1 MYTIIDIETTGGR
14 PQFDKIT
21 EIAIFVHD
29 GNKITDKFE
38 SLVNPEQT
46 IPYFITG
53 ITGITNEMVADAP
66 KFYEL
71 AKKIIKITEGN
82 IFVAH
87 NARFDYSFIREEF
100 KKLGYA
106 FKRDILDT
114 VKLSRRL
121 IPGLR
126 SYSLGKLCNEV
137 NIQIVDRHRAAG
149 DALATVK
156 LFELLLSFD
165 QGKKLFQKHALP
177 DLHPMLKQETIQNL
191 PEEAGV
197 YYLFDEKKEL
207 LYIGKS
213 KNIHQRVLSHLANR
227 SSGRAIE
234 MRDRTASIDFE
245 LTGSD
250 LIACLLESHEIKVNK
265 PVYNRA
271 QRRESSYSGI
281 FAEYDKNGY
290 LRFKI
295 GKNQT
300 GHPLAS
306 FSSVEKAKNYLGQI
320 SQDYG
325 LCQKLTGLYNTKG
338 PCFQFQIG
346 ICAGACIGKESVQS
360 YNIRAGKA
368 RKSFEYEHQDFLLF
382 NSGRAK
388 DEKSVVKVEKGKY
401 MGYGYFHPDDT
412 GNNLELIQDS
422 IKNFPDN
429 RDIQS
434 IIKRFIRRNEVE
446 KIILL

>member
-21 EIAIFVHD
+21 EIAIYVHD

-53 ITGITNEMVADAP
+53 LTGITNEMVEDAP
-66 KFYEL
+66 RFYEL
-71 AKKIIKITEGN
+71 AKTIIELTEGN
-82 IFVAH
+82 VFVAH
-87 NARFDYSFIREEF
+87 NASFDYGFIREEF
-100 KKLGYA
+100 KNLGYT

-126 SYSLGKLCNEV
+126 SYSLGKLCDEV
-137 NIQIVDRHRAAG
+137 NIQIKDRHRAAG

-156 LFELLLSFD
+156 LFELLLSLD
-165 QGKKLFQKHALP
+165 QSKKLFQKQALP
-177 DLHPMLKQETIQNL
+177 DLHPMLKHETIQNL

-197 YYLFDEKKEL
+197 YYFSDENMEL

-213 KNIHQRVLSHLANR
+213 KNIHQRVLNHLANR
-227 SSGRAIE
+227 SSRKTIE
-234 MRDRTASIDFE
+234 MRDRIASIDYE

-250 LIACLLESHEIKVNK
+250 LIACLLESYEIKLNK

-281 FAEYDKNGY
+281 FADYDKKGY
-290 LRFKI
+290 LKFKI
-295 GKNQT
+295 GKNHAD
-300 GHPLAS
+300 HPLAS
-306 FSSVEKAKNYLGQI
+306 FSSVEKARNHI
-320 SQDYG
+320 SRLSHDHN
-325 LCQKLTGLYNTKG
+325 LCQKLTGLYETSG
-338 PCFQFQIG
+338 PCFQHQIG
-346 ICAGACIGKESVQS
+346 ICAGACIGKETPQS
-360 YNIRAGKA
+360 YNIRAEKA
-368 RKSFEYEHQDFLLF
+368 RKSFEYEHRDFLLF
-382 NSGRAK
+382 NKGRTK
-388 DEKSVVKVEKGKY
+388 DEKSVVKVENGKY

-434 IIKRFIRRNEVE
+434 IIKRFIRKNDIE
-446 KIILL
+446 KIVLL

>member
-21 EIAIFVHD
+21 EIAVFVHD
-29 GNKITDKFE
+29 GNKIIDKFE

-46 IPYFITG
+46 IPYFITAL
-53 ITGITNEMVADAP
+53 TGISNEMVADAP

-71 AKKIIKITEGN
+71 AKKIIEITEGN

-87 NARFDYSFIREEF
+87 NAKFDYGFIQEEF
-100 KKLGYA
+100 KNLGYT

-126 SYSLGKLCNEV
+126 SYSLGKLCDEV
-137 NIQIVDRHRAAG
+137 NIQIKDRHRAAG

-156 LFELLLSFD
+156 LFELLLSLD
-165 QGKKLFQKHALP
+165 QGKKLFQKQSLP
-177 DLHPMLKQETIQNL
+177 DLHPLLKQETILNL

-197 YYLFDEKKEL
+197 YYFHDENKEL

-213 KNIHQRVLSHLANR
+213 KNIHQRVLSHLANK

-234 MRDRTASIDFE
+234 MRDRIAHIDFE

-281 FAEYDKNGY
+281 FTDYDENGY

-295 GKNQT
+295 GKNQKD
-300 GHPLAS
+300 HPLAS
-306 FSSVEKAKNYLGQI
+306 FSTVEKAKNHMSQI
-320 SQDYG
+320 SHDNQ
-325 LCQKLTGLYNTKG
+325 LCQKLTGLYETNG
-338 PCFQFQIG
+338 PCFQYQIG
-346 ICAGACIGKESVQS
+346 ICAGACVGKEAAES
-360 YNIRAGKA
+360 YNIRAEKA
-368 RKSFEYEHQDFLLF
+368 RKSFEFEYQNFLLF
-382 NSGRAK
+382 IKADQKMKNQLL
-388 DEKSVVKVEKGKY
+388 KSK
-401 MGYGYFHPDDT
+401 MG
-412 GNNLELIQDS
+412 S
-422 IKNFPDN
+422 IWVMVT
-429 RDIQS
+429 S
-434 IIKRFIRRNEVE
+434 ILMIPE
-446 KIILL
+446 IIWT

>member
-21 EIAIFVHD
+21 EIAVFVHD
-29 GNKITDKFE
+29 GNKIIDKFE

-46 IPYFITG
+46 IPYFITAL
-53 ITGITNEMVADAP
+53 TGISNEMVADAP

-71 AKKIIKITEGN
+71 AKKIIEITEGN

-87 NARFDYSFIREEF
+87 NARFDYGFIREEF
-100 KKLGYA
+100 NNLGYT

-126 SYSLGKLCNEV
+126 SYSLGKLCDEV
-137 NIQIVDRHRAAG
+137 NIQIKDRHRAAG

-156 LFELLLSFD
+156 LFELLLSLD
-165 QGKKLFQKHALP
+165 QGKKLFQKQSLP
-177 DLHPMLKQETIQNL
+177 DLHPLLKQETILNL

-197 YYLFDEKKEL
+197 YYFHDENKEL

-213 KNIHQRVLSHLANR
+213 KNIHQRVLSHLANK

-250 LIACLLESHEIKVNK
+250 FIACLLESHEIKVNK

-281 FAEYDKNGY
+281 FTDYDENGY

-295 GKNQT
+295 GKNQKD
-300 GHPLAS
+300 HPLAS
-306 FSSVEKAKNYLGQI
+306 FSTVEKAKNHMSQI
-320 SQDYG
+320 SHDNQ
-325 LCQKLTGLYNTKG
+325 LCQKLTGLYETNG
-338 PCFQFQIG
+338 PCFQYQIG
-346 ICAGACIGKESVQS
+346 ICAGACVGKEAAES
-360 YNIRAGKA
+360 YNIRAEKA
-368 RKSFEYEHQDFLLF
+368 RKSFEFEHQNFLLF
-382 NSGRAK
+382 NKGRSK
-388 DEKSVVKVEKGKY
+388 NEKSVVKVENGKY

-412 GNNLELIQDS
+412 GNNLDLIQDC
-422 IKNFPDN
+422 IKSFKDN

-434 IIKRFIRRNEVE
+434 IIKRFIRKNEVE
-446 KIILL
+446 KIVLL